1 MSSATALLL
10 LSLAATAPPSDPPL
24 PAGAIARL
32 GSPMWRNLADP
43 WSSIQFTS
51 DGKIVIIQ
59 TLHQVK
65 AIDFETGEE
74 RWRTAYFSGDVAMAS
89 LPDDQL
95 LVADYKSLRILDPAT
110 GHERRR
116 VESSV
121 AFHVNRPFTSDGRHV
136 AIYSDSPN
144 DATAVLDLKSGQKL
158 FEFGGLRDPNGV
170 CYPVAFVPGR
180 SELMLRQ
187 SRNEGSQIVIID
199 TSTQKI
205 IRGWKMPVPP
215 AQASVRA
222 PVLSPD
228 GALLWIGSDKN
239 VRLWEVTT
247 GKEKSA
253 WTGHTDLVIN
263 AVFFADGKRLLTA
276 SMDRTLRWWEVAT
289 GKELGKIAN
298 GKRGWVLA
306 VSPDGRR
313 AAAVCGGE
321 SALRRFDLQAGREL
335 PLPEGHTN
343 RVEQV
348 AFLPDGSALLSAS
361 MDGTVRVW
369 DLKTRRE
376 IRRWA
381 PQHSSLNYLS
391 VSADGK
397 FAATAGYNDPTVRIW
412 DVASGQEL
420 RSFRVPGIAVGGLAF
435 APKGAILAASASNV
449 SNLKDKTVHLWDAAT
464 GREVRQL
471 EGHRGGSGPLCFS
484 PDGNRLATCM
494 SSSGMG
500 MDFDRS
506 ARIWDLQTGESR
518 ELDVCLNNAAVFSP
532 DGRFVAMVRQNRG
545 PIELVLIELASRQGR
560 TFDFQSSIR
569 HDLAFSLNGRLLV
582 TPGAYPRNSPHGEP
596 GVLVWDL
603 ASGKLVHRLDAG
615 QNWTFAVSPDGKSLA
630 TGGADGTAFLWDLSN
645 LRPVSVAERDDNALW
660 ADLAAEAGRAYAAIT
675 AVAAAGERGV
685 ALLRDRLKPA
695 AVPDS
700 KLVARLLDDLE
711 DARFT
716 IRQKAAAELGV
727 LHSQVEDALRQRQK
741 ETKSAEA
748 RRAIGDLLA
757 KLHGWLTIPDR
768 LREVRAVAALERIGT
783 PAARKLLEEWS
794 AGDPAALLTRE
805 AKAALSRLGP

>member
-10 LSLAATAPPSDPPL
+10 LSLAAAAPPSDPPL
-24 PAGAIARL
+24 PAGAVARL
-32 GSPMWRNLADP
+32 GSPLWRSLADS
-43 WSSIQFTS
+43 WSSIKFGS
-51 DGKIVIIQ
+51 NGKTVIIQ

-65 AIDFETGEE
+65 AIDFETGQE
-74 RWRTAYFSGDVAMAS
+74 RWRTAEFSGDVTMAA
-89 LPDDQL
+89 LPNDQL
-95 LVADYKSLRILDPAT
+95 LVADYKSLRILDQAT

-116 VESSV
+116 VESPV
-121 AFHVNRPFTSDGRHV
+121 AFHVNRPFTSNGRHV
-136 AIYSDSPN
+136 AIYIDSPN
-144 DATAVLDLKSGQKL
+144 SATAVLDLSSGQKL
-158 FEFGGLRDPNGV
+158 FEFGGLHDPNGF

-180 SELMLRQ
+180 TELLLRQ
-187 SRNEGSQIVIID
+187 SKNQEARIVIID
-199 TSTQKI
+199 TSTQKV
-205 IRGWKMPVPP
+205 IREWKMPLPP
-215 AQASVRA
+215 AQMYVRA

-228 GALLWIGSDKN
+228 GALLWIGSDNN
-239 VRLWEVTT
+239 VRLWEVAT
-247 GKEKSA
+247 GKEKA
-253 WTGHTDLVIN
+253 GWAGHTDLVIS
-263 AVFFADGKRLLTA
+263 AAFFSDGKRLLTA
-276 SMDRTLRWWEVAT
+276 SMDRTLRWWDVAT

-313 AAAVCGGE
+313 SAAVCAGE
-321 SALRRFDLQAGREL
+321 NALRRFDLEAGREL

-348 AFLPDGSALLSAS
+348 AFLHDGSALLSAS

-369 DLKTRRE
+369 DLKTGRE
-376 IRRWA
+376 IRRWR
-381 PQHSSLNYLS
+381 PEHRSLNVLS

-420 RSFRVPGIAVGGLAF
+420 RSFRVPGIAVGGVSF

-494 SSSGMG
+494 SSHGKG
-500 MDFDRS
+500 MDIDRP
-506 ARIWDLQTGESR
+506 ARIWDLQTGQSR
-518 ELDVCLNNAAVFSP
+518 ELDDCLNNACVISP

-545 PIELVLIELASRQGR
+545 PIELVLIELASRQGH

-569 HDLAFSLNGRLLV
+569 SDLAFSLNGRLLV

-603 ASGKLVHRLDAG
+603 ASGKLVHKLDAG
-615 QNWTFAVSPDGKSLA
+615 WNWTFAASPDGKWLA
-630 TGGADGTAFLWDLSN
+630 TGGSDGTVLLWDLSN
-645 LRPVSVAERDDNALW
+645 LRPVSVAGDDNALW
-660 ADLAAEAGRAYAAIT
+660 AELAADSGRAYSAIA
-675 AVAAAGERGV
+675 AVADAGDRGV
-685 ALLRDRLKPA
+685 ALLRDRLKPVA
-695 AVPDS
+695 IPDS

-711 DARFT
+711 DARFAV
-716 IRQKAAAELGV
+716 RQKAAADLAALDSRV
-727 LHSQVEDALRQRQK
+727 VDALRQRQK
-741 ETKSAEA
+741 DTKSAEA
-748 RRAIGDLLA
+748 RRVIGDLLA
-757 KLHGWLTIPDR
+757 KVNGWLTDPNR
-768 LREVRAVAALERIGT
+768 LRDVRAVAALERIGT
-783 PAARKLLEEWS
+783 PGARKLLEEWS
-794 AGDPAALLTRE
+794 GGDPAALLTRE